1 MKYDGHIG
9 IGEHIM
15 KMSDMTSQSE
25 DFFARF
31 IMTSLS
37 S

>member
-9 IGEHIM
+9 IGEYIM

-31 IMTSLS
+31 IMNSLS